1 MCRFGL
7 VTAKAV
13 AVRPARDR
21 NRTEEALLNAARALI
36 AEEGF
41 QALGVNKLAARAG
54 VDKQLIYRY
63 FGGLDGVVARVA
75 QDVGFWFGAAPEI
88 DPNGDYATV
97 AKALLGAY
105 LRALRDS
112 KMLRQAVLWE
122 LADDSPAARQ
132 VEALRS
138 AAFQS
143 WVKKALGNRTAPAGR
158 DAPALNALLIGAI
171 QYLAVRGDRRGV
183 FAGMSL
189 AADTDW
195 QRLETALFAMIDAV
209 YADPNARR

>member
-1 MCRFGL
+1 
-7 VTAKAV
+7 VTARA
-13 AVRPARDR
+13 AALRPPRDR
-21 NRTEEALLNAARALI
+21 ARTEEGLLDAARALI

-63 FGGLDGVVARVA
+63 FGGLDGVVERVA
-75 QDVGFWFGAAPEI
+75 QDVGFWFGEAPEI
-88 DPNGDYATV
+88 DPQGDYATV

-112 KMLRQAVLWE
+112 QMLRQAVLWE

-132 VEALRS
+132 VENLRS
-138 AAFQS
+138 AAFQA
-143 WVKKALGNRTAPAGR
+143 WVKKTLGARRAPVGC

-171 QYLAVRGDRRGV
+171 QYLAVRGDRRGG

-189 AADTDW
+189 ASEADW
-195 QRLETALFAMIDAV
+195 QRLEAALFAMIDAV